1 MILIPPSMQPP
12 AGRPARSHFLDVFR
26 AIAICWVV
34 LFHARVMRCGSP
46 CPEFAAWGWV
56 GVDMFFVLSGY
67 LITRQLLQDS
77 LAEGRVN
84 MGRFY
89 AMRALRILPTYAV
102 VLTVYLTL
110 PSLRET
116 PRIQPFW
123 QFASFTENLLIDYSS
138 DKAFSHVW
146 SLCVEEQFYL
156 LMPLVMIFAC
166 SGRRRLRAVL
176 LITGLV
182 IAGLLLRDWSWHA
195 YKAQGPEAPMYRYFE
210 KVYYPGYNR
219 MDGLL
224 AGVGAA
230 CIHVFRP
237 ELWCRLVNAPF
248 SLLVSV
254 LLLGTAAW
262 WLFLERFSRM
272 ATLIGYPVLALA
284 CAALL
289 LLCCALDRRVPRVRL
304 PGVALLARLA
314 YSIYLSHKLVLICIK
329 TQLAPSLQAHGFLL
343 LLAYVASTLLVGAL
357 LHQLVEK
364 PFLRLRDHLLG
375 RPPSSAA

>member
-1 MILIPPSMQPP
+1 MSSTASPSQPP
-12 AGRPARSHFLDVFR
+12 AARPAHSHFLDVFR

-46 CPEFAAWGWV
+46 CAELASWGWV

-77 LAEGRVN
+77 HAEGKVN
-84 MGRFY
+84 IGRFY
-89 AMRALRILPTYAV
+89 ALRALRILPAYAV
-102 VLTVYLTL
+102 VLAVYLTL

-156 LMPLVMIFAC
+156 LMPLAIVIAC
-166 SGRRRLRAVL
+166 SGRSRLRAVGL
-176 LITGLV
+176 LAGLV
-182 IAGLLLRDWSWHA
+182 LTGLLLRDWSWHA
-195 YKAQGPEAPMYRYFE
+195 YQAQGPEAPLYRYFE

-224 AGVGAA
+224 AGVAAA

-237 ELWCRLVNAPF
+237 ELWRQLMNAPF
-248 SLLVSV
+248 SLLVSF
-254 LLLGTAAW
+254 LLLGTASW
-262 WLFLERFSRM
+262 WLFLERFSRT

-284 CAALL
+284 CVTLL
-289 LLCCALDRRVPRVRL
+289 LLCCALDRMLPQVRL
-304 PGVALLARLA
+304 PGVPLLARLA
-314 YSIYLSHKLVLICIK
+314 YSIYLSHKLVLAGIK
-329 TQLAPSLQAHGFLL
+329 TGLAASLEGQGLL
-343 LLAYVASTLLVGAL
+343 LLLTYIASTLLVGAV

-364 PFLRLRDHLLG
+364 PFLRLRERLLG
-375 RPPSSAA
+375 RPRAAA